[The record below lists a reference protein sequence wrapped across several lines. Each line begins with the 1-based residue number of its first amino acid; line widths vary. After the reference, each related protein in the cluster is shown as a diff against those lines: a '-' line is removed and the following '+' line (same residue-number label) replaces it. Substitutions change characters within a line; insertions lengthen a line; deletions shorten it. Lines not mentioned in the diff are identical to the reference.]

1 MHAWGGKV
9 VLQGYGILMPL
20 IPPNPLR
27 RRKTFFYKPNTK
39 DTQSHAQEFD
49 AFYRCSLVYKK
60 ADVAVKGREAEY
72 FLAI

>member
-1 MHAWGGKV
+1 MG
-9 VLQGYGILMPL
+9 
-20 IPPNPLR
+20 
-27 RRKTFFYKPNTK
+27 RKGCITGLWHSYATYSTESSQEKKDFFYKPNTK